1 MQQKNKITLYKGDC
15 LEVGHYLLNQSKKG
29 LIDLIYIDPPFGIKQ
44 DTKFNMPKW
53 ENNYQ
58 EKNRVDEIL
67 PYIEAICSK
76 GECNYLRYMYP
87 RLVLMQELL
96 SDKGSIYVHLD
107 WHVGH
112 YVKLILDDIFGKD
125 KFVNEIIWQRTG
137 SQNNAKSY
145 GINYD
150 TILMYRNG
158 DKYIWNEQYTPYTK
172 EDIEEYFYL
181 DKSNGKLYRK
191 NNPTG
196 QGYQHHTRNFGT
208 GDMYPPKNRHWSI
221 DQEEINKL
229 IKNNRII
236 FTKSGYPFIKK
247 YIDELPGRNI
257 QSIWSDCIPPRKS
270 AELTGY
276 ATQKPEKLLER
287 IIKASSN
294 EDSIV
299 ADFFAGSGTTGAVA
313 EKLGRKCILVDNN
326 DNAISTIK
334 KRLNTEEAEWSN

>member
-1 MQQKNKITLYKGDC
+1 MISNNHLYQGDC
-15 LEVGHYLLNQSKKG
+15 LEVMNHLIKEG
-29 LIDLIYIDPPFGIKQ
+29 LSNSIDLIYIDPPFGIKA
-44 DTKFNMPKW
+44 DEKFDMLPWSKNT
-53 ENNYQ
+53 Q
-58 EKNRVDEIL
+58 EPNRVDKLL
-67 PYIEAICSK
+67 PYALTILSV
-76 GECNYLRYMYP
+76 GEINYLRFLYP

-313 EKLGRKCILVDNN
+313 EKLGRKWIMSDINPK
-326 DNAISTIK
+326 AISLIE
-334 KRLNTEEAEWSN
+334 KRLNHTFIKEEL